1 MNYLFLIACLLTT
14 SAMAQ
19 INVPGFGTE
28 PTGTEAC
35 VAGKVRFFGQP
46 GRLSGGSARQLGPAV
61 QSAGDAT
68 IDVTYYGLDLRLT
81 HTPNYLAAATTVA
94 LRPASSAISQFFL
107 DLNSALK
114 VDSVRSNGQRL
125 TYAHANNRLT
135 ITLPQT
141 LAAGQ
146 TGRVTV
152 YYQGVPPSTDDA
164 FVFTTHGTGGA
175 SNPLIYS
182 LSEPY
187 GASNWFPC
195 KDTPADK
202 ADSSAVSITAAP
214 IFVSVSNG
222 LLQGVTTNA
231 DGTKTYRWKNSY
243 PIAQYLIS
251 IACSNYQQY
260 DTPFSYNGQTMPV
273 THYLFPEDAATYKT
287 AVDETN
293 NMIRVFSDRFGTY
306 PFIREKYGHA
316 EFGYAGGME
325 HQTISSMSPNALTR
339 NVISHELMHQWFGDK
354 ITCRDWQNIWLN
366 EGFASYGEAVYL
378 EAIGGNSVYKAY
390 MDTFMSRALLALG
403 TLYVQNVNSVSEIF
417 TERRTYAKGAT
428 VLHMLRGVLGDSTF
442 YKGMRAY
449 ATSPLSYSTAVTE
462 DFQRVM
468 EQTSGQKL
476 DYFFKEWIYGE
487 RYPTYQWSVAPVAGA
502 NTAVLS
508 MTQTASTN
516 PTSFTMPVQVTLQS
530 AAGDRMVTVFNDAPV
545 QSFTVTGSGSIT
557 GAVFDPNNW
566 ILKKAQQVAPPAGS
580 VVLATQEAINLRV
593 FPNPT
598 ADQLTVEFTTGQP
611 GPLTLS
617 LVNLLGQTLLTQSET
632 NVPSGQQ
639 RRTVGLSNVP
649 SGQYVVRIQT
659 ADGVKSAAVVK

>member
-1 MNYLFLIACLLTT
+1 MNYLFLIGCLLTT
-14 SAMAQ
+14 SVLAQ
-19 INVPGFGTE
+19 TNVPDANVPGTD
-28 PTGTEAC
+28 AC

-46 GRLSGGSARQLGPAV
+46 GRLSGGSARLMGPAV

-81 HTPNYLAAATTVA
+81 HTPNYLTAATTVA

-107 DLNSALK
+107 DLNSVLK
-114 VDSVRSNGQRL
+114 VDSVKSNGQRL
-125 TYAHANNRLT
+125 TFAHASNRLT

-152 YYQGVPPSTDDA
+152 YYQGVPPNTDDA
-164 FVFTTHGTGGA
+164 FVFTTHGTGGTA
-175 SNPLIYS
+175 NPLIYS

-202 ADSSAVSITAAP
+202 ADSSAVNITAAP

-251 IACSNYQQY
+251 IACANYQQY

-293 NMIRVFSDRFGTY
+293 NMMRVFSDLFGTY

-325 HQTISSMSPNALTR
+325 HQTVSSMAPNALTR

-366 EGFASYGEAVYL
+366 EGFASYGEAVYQ
-378 EAIGGNSVYKAY
+378 EAIGGRTAYKAY
-390 MDTFMSRALLALG
+390 MDAFMTQALLASG
-403 TLYVQNVNSVSEIF
+403 TLYVQNVNSINEIF
-417 TERRTYAKGAT
+417 SSSRSYAKGAT

-468 EQTSGQKL
+468 EQSSGQKL
-476 DYFFKEWIYGE
+476 DYFFKEWVYGE
-487 RYPTYQWSVAPVAGA
+487 RYPTYQWSIAPVAGTS
-502 NTAVLS
+502 TAVLS
-508 MTQTASTN
+508 LTQTAGSN
-516 PTSFTMPVQVTLQS
+516 PTSFTMPIQVTVQS
-530 AAGDRMVTVFNDAPV
+530 AAGDRTVTVVNNQPI
-545 QSFTVTGSGSIT
+545 QSFTVTGSGAVT
-557 GAVFDPNNW
+557 GALFDPNNW
-566 ILKKAQQVAPPAGS
+566 ILKRAQQVTPPTGGTA
-580 VVLATQEAINLRV
+580 VILATQEAINLRV

-598 ADQLTVEFTTGQP
+598 ADQLTVEFATQQP

-617 LVNLLGQTLLTQSET
+617 LVNLLGQTVLTQPET

-639 RRTVGLSNVP
+639 RRTIGLGNVP
-649 SGQYVVRIQT
+649 SGQYVLRLQT
-659 ADGVKSAAVVK
+659 ADGVKSTSVVK